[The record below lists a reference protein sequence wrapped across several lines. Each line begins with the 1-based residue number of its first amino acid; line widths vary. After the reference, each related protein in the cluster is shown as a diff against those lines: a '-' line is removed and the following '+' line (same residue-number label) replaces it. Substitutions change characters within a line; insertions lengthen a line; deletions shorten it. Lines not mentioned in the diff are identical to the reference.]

1 MPNTPVDVEVAS
13 EYKVTMLKISRSDI
27 DSESITEFPA
37 DRRFIKL
44 PIINYLKLLPAYDPE
59 TGVTTTAWDQV
70 NRAQIAL
77 INAVNNP
84 KYRFVCAAL
93 ARRLGK
99 TYIANVIGQLVMLVP
114 GCNILIISPNYT
126 LSSISFELQRRL
138 IRSFDLEVERDN
150 VKDKILE
157 LTNGSTI
164 RLGSLSTVDS
174 CVGRSYDLIIFDEA
188 ALGDGEAA
196 FNVALRPTL
205 DRPGS
210 KAIFIS
216 TPRGKNNWFSR
227 FFDRG
232 FTDKYPEWAS
242 VTADYTENQR
252 MSESDVQEAR
262 TVMSKAEFE
271 QEYMASF
278 STYEG
283 QIFQFDEE
291 RFIEEYVADDGDE
304 IIAGLDPGYKDPTAF
319 VVIVYKAKTDSYHIV
334 DEYQEAQATTE
345 GHVEKMQELI
355 DKWNIETIFID
366 SAAAQF
372 AADLAY
378 TYDIATIKAKK
389 SVLDGLAMVAS
400 LVEQGKVKVSPHCEH
415 IRIMF
420 NEYRWDHKTNLV
432 KERPEHGMASH
443 CADATRYAIYT
454 FTTGG

>member
-1 MPNTPVDVEVAS
+1 
-13 EYKVTMLKISRSDI
+13 MLTISRSDI
-27 DSESITEFPA
+27 EFEGITEFPA
-37 DRRFIKL
+37 TKRFIKL
-44 PIINYLKLLPAYDPE
+44 PIINYLKLLPAVDPE
-59 TGVTTTAWDQV
+59 TYVTTTAWDQV
-70 NRAQIAL
+70 NRAQVAL

-138 IRSFDLEVERDN
+138 IRSFDLEVEKDN
-150 VKDKILE
+150 IKDKILE

-164 RLGSLSTVDS
+164 RMGSLSTVDS

-188 ALGDGEAA
+188 ALGDGESA

-227 FFDRG
+227 FYDRG
-232 FTDKYPEWAS
+232 FSDKFPEWAS
-242 VTADYTENQR
+242 LTADYTENHR
-252 MSESDVQEAR
+252 MSESDVREAQS
-262 TVMSKAEFE
+262 VMTKAEFE

-278 STYEG
+278 STFEG
-283 QIFQFDEE
+283 QIFHLEE
-291 RFIEEYVADDGDE
+291 TLKYDYVARDGDE
-304 IIAGLDPGYKDPTAF
+304 VIAGLDPGYKDPTAF
-319 VVIVYKAKTDSYHIV
+319 VVIVYSPTDDTYHIV
-334 DEYQEAQATTE
+334 DEYQAAEATTVM
-345 GHVEKMQELI
+345 HVERIQELI
-355 DKWNIETIFID
+355 DKWKIETIFID

-372 AADLAY
+372 AGDLAY

-389 SVLDGLAMVAS
+389 SVLDGIAAVQTLS
-400 LVEQGKVKVSPHCEH
+400 EQGRIRVAPHCENVLY
-415 IRIMF
+415 MF
-420 NEYRWDHKTNLV
+420 DQYRWDTKANLA
-432 KERPEHGMASH
+432 KERPEHGIASH
-443 CADATRYAIYT
+443 CADALRYAIYT
-454 FTTGG
+454 YTIGG